1 MGVLARVRGVTIG
14 IDVGASEEVL
24 DEADSTNI
32 RRGGVRGRPVRR
44 RRCGCGLG
52 RSTPAPPP
60 VGSTCGKPGEN
71 KVITTIHTCA
81 KINSSCTGYDMMI
94 IGRVDK
100 WGHCVI
106 PGMNGTTW

>member
-1 MGVLARVRGVTIG
+1 MNRTVRTFAVAACAVALFG
-14 IDVGASEEVL
+14 
-24 DEADSTNI
+24 
-32 RRGGVRGRPVRR
+32 
-44 RRCGCGLG
+44 GCGTG
-52 RSTPAPPP
+52 AASADPTPAPPP

-81 KINSSCTGYDMMI
+81 KVNSSCTGYDMMI

>member
-1 MGVLARVRGVTIG
+1 MTSTIRTFAVVASFVAVLG
-14 IDVGASEEVL
+14 I
-24 DEADSTNI
+24 
-32 RRGGVRGRPVRR
+32 GGVANAA
-44 RRCGCGLG
+44 
-52 RSTPAPPP
+52 PAPPP

-81 KINSSCTGYDMMI
+81 KVNSSCTGYDMMI